1 MIMEWLGEIEFWHWW
16 VAAVVFITIEIF
28 TVGAVFL
35 WLSVAAAVTGFV
47 LLAAPGLDWKI
58 QLIVFAVSAVAVAL
72 GWRAYRKRRPAAETD
87 QPALNRRGTQ
97 YVDRHFTLEEPI
109 VNGQGK
115 LRIDDTIWKI
125 EGEDLPEGTKVRVAG
140 VDGTL
145 LRIERA

>member
-1 MIMEWLGEIEFWHWW
+1 ML
-16 VAAVVFITIEIF
+16 
-28 TVGAVFL
+28 
-35 WLSVAAAVTGFV
+35 LSDGRLDDPDWKDVRNVSEV
-47 LLAAPGLDWKI
+47 GLDWKV

-125 EGEDLPEGTKVRVAG
+125 QGEDLPEGTKVRVAG